1 MIKLLWWFCLVDIW
15 IILRGILLI
24 ILLTILLLSNVSWLF
39 QLAIWVLLSL
49 LLSLLMFVQVIEPL
63 LTSLIILKFK
73 FWLVHVLLISIL
85 GGLSLNRVL
94 FDWLVRLARISELR
108 SAFVIEVEDL
118 TIVLTSFSTE
128 FVDFAST
135 IALL

>member
-1 MIKLLWWFCLVDIW
+1 ML
-15 IILRGILLI
+15 
-24 ILLTILLLSNVSWLF
+24 
-39 QLAIWVLLSL
+39 
-49 LLSLLMFVQVIEPL
+49 VQVIEPL

-128 FVDFAST
+128 FVDFASA
-135 IALL
+135 IALLWRWMMVVAISFHTMKIISWSDVGRRRLLRSRWLKLSRSLTWLSVVHHTI

>member
-39 QLAIWVLLSL
+39 QLAIWVLLRL

-85 GGLSLNRVL
+85 RGLSLNRVL